1 MAPDTTST
9 VLSPK
14 IDARF
19 RQLYRTTQA
28 RLFRRNVLVAAAV
41 YMAFVSWD
49 VIVAPETIGSTVQTR
64 LLLLGVCAFLFLA
77 SWFRSFERW
86 YEWYYVTLITSAAMG
101 VAAVLWVVPQGFAI
115 GVTGVVLCIA
125 GSSALFRATGAGT
138 AAAGTLT
145 TLGVIGL
152 MILQGQPDYLIRG
165 HAIFLVTA
173 VGFAV
178 LHSVQ
183 AERNAF
189 EMFRAQ
195 ERLETEKN
203 RTQALLEDITT
214 MRHERLAWLE
224 NLARFLRHELKNQIV
239 AVGTSIDLAQTG
251 DSMEANAIYL
261 SRAQKSLDRMRGLVS
276 SATEATSVEAAL
288 VGDEVE
294 QVDVSALVAERVLT
308 FQQLHPSRQL
318 VLHPKPGLFVQ
329 GNEERLAQMLDKL
342 LTNAVEHSASD
353 AEIRVALRRA
363 GDDWLELLVENEGD
377 ALPNDKARIFEAFV
391 SSQARAG
398 NLGLGLFVAQSIA
411 RNHGGS
417 ITAEDLSTGRG
428 ARFVVRL
435 PEIRAEARASIR
447 EETPWE
453 SAPTMKRLSA
463 RELAD

>member
-1 MAPDTTST
+1 MQVFSTALRWGAEDFRSRMVVAPDTTST

-239 AVGTSIDLAQTG
+239 VVGTSIDLAQTG
-251 DSMEANAIYL
+251 DDERHVTEPNAFL
-261 SRAQKSLDRMRGLVS
+261 FMDAV
-276 SATEATSVEAAL
+276 
-288 VGDEVE
+288 VGVYPRK
-294 QVDVSALVAERVLT
+294 DVSPE
-308 FQQLHPSRQL
+308 FH
-318 VLHPKPGLFVQ
+318 
-329 GNEERLAQMLDKL
+329 
-342 LTNAVEHSASD
+342 
-353 AEIRVALRRA
+353 IRVNRWRA
-363 GDDWLELLVENEGD
+363 PGRVPLEMCFKGYFKANNNLSSNPDAWYRWDQAIFGGFLDLFGIGDCKTHPFSTFYCGIPYAGYDRDGTPFAAFAVLD
-377 ALPNDKARIFEAFV
+377 AHVKNGAVPGHQN
-391 SSQARAG
+391 
-398 NLGLGLFVAQSIA
+398 GL
-411 RNHGGS
+411 
-417 ITAEDLSTGRG
+417 
-428 ARFVVRL
+428 
-435 PEIRAEARASIR
+435 
-447 EETPWE
+447 
-453 SAPTMKRLSA
+453 
-463 RELAD
+463 